1 MAFVYHTVLNASTL
15 NSCAAVR
22 CVSRCA
28 VMQWITALY
37 VSYEGAGVILEAAG
51 EDGEEVRCLVHAQVS
66 VYLLLKQLTHMGIF
80 FLANLSPGLFLLNAI
95 VVLLQGPLIPAGD
108 SKEADPR
115 RDRMGSADPLPLGA
129 DPNWRAASKSSM

>member
-1 MAFVYHTVLNASTL
+1 
-15 NSCAAVR
+15 
-22 CVSRCA
+22 
-28 VMQWITALY
+28 MQWITALY

-80 FLANLSPGLFLLNAI
+80 FPANLSPGLILLNAI
-95 VVLLQGPLIPAGD
+95 VVLLQGPLIPAVPGEVD

-129 DPNWRAASKSSM
+129 DPNWRAASNSSM